1 MAQSLTA
8 RFFILVSLLAILS
21 TGAYFAVQR
30 LIVAQE
36 DMAEVVG
43 ISGSQLLHAQR
54 IATSAV
60 ALVDAD
66 LPENRTS
73 AAALLRQSVDVMRNS
88 HSLLTSSRGPLADLF
103 RDSETLQRLYFA
115 APYHLDVRIRKY
127 LQDAENLLAAKD
139 DHARASYEQN
149 LLRLSQGNFTEGLA
163 LAVKEYQKEVAGR
176 LRWLQY
182 LRLGILGAIYLLL
195 ALDGLLVFRPLL
207 RRVRS
212 DAEEMSGLR
221 RELEDSASRD
231 PLTHV
236 LNRRMFGELVAREL
250 AFSRRHGNPLSAL
263 LLDIQG
269 LAEVNRDRGAP
280 SGDRLLE
287 EVAQLLLNNVR
298 ISDYVFRYD
307 GSRFAVLAP
316 STDRA
321 GATALADKLAC
332 LIQANRFH
340 GGIRV
345 SVLVGVRMLALD
357 DDAQTLP
364 ARLEE
369 TLAEAKTCGGFLSG
383 RTSAGQ
389 ES

>member
-1 MAQSLTA
+1 MAQSMTA

-21 TGAYFAVQR
+21 TGGYFAVQR

-43 ISGSQLLHAQR
+43 INGSQLLHAQR

-60 ALVDAD
+60 SLVDAD
-66 LPENRTS
+66 LPEKRTS
-73 AAALLRQSVDVMRNS
+73 AAALLRQSVDVMRHS
-88 HSLLTSSRGPLADLF
+88 HSLLTSSSGPLAELF
-103 RDSETLQRLYFA
+103 RDSETLQRLYFD

-139 DHARASYEQN
+139 GRARESYMRS
-149 LLRLSQGNFTEGLA
+149 LLRLSQGNFTEGLS

-212 DAEEMSGLR
+212 DAVEMSGLR

-231 PLTHV
+231 PLTHL
-236 LNRRMFGELVAREL
+236 LNRRMFDELVAREL
-250 AFSRRHGNPLSAL
+250 AFSLRHDTPLSAL
-263 LLDIQG
+263 LLEMQG
-269 LAEVNRDRGAP
+269 FDEVVRERGTPA
-280 SGDRLLE
+280 GNRLLE
-287 EVAQLLLNNVR
+287 ETARLLLNNVR
-298 ISDYVFRYD
+298 ISDYVFRYAAD
-307 GSRFAVLAP
+307 RFAVLAP

-340 GGIRV
+340 DAVRV
-345 SVLVGVRMLALD
+345 SVRVGVRMLALD
-357 DDAQTLP
+357 DDAKTLP

-369 TLAEAKTCGGFLSG
+369 ALEEARTCGGFLPG
-383 RTSAGQ
+383 RSPGVQ
-389 ES
+389 GD